1 MGWGI
6 LGFVSVLPGNTK
18 SHGVGL
24 DGGGVG
30 GLHRKL
36 QAWVHRAVEGV
47 LGWGGTGAQCRA
59 GQVWVGDM
67 WPFE

>member
-24 DGGGVG
+24 DGGGAG

-36 QAWVHRAVEGV
+36 QA
-47 LGWGGTGAQCRA
+47 
-59 GQVWVGDM
+59 
-67 WPFE
+67 